1 MRIALIGY
9 GRMGHAV
16 EEVAGSAG
24 HEIVARLGSG
34 DNRDGRGLTEERLGG
49 AEVAIEFTEPE
60 SVTANIENAAAL
72 GIDLVVGTTGWY
84 DQLDRMRHVIR
95 EAGTGL
101 IYAPN
106 FSLGTQVFFRLA
118 RLAGRLVDRLQDY
131 DAFVLESHHRHK
143 LDHPSGTARRL
154 AEILLAEITT
164 KARWEQAPGAG
175 PAQPDALQ
183 VGSIRAGE
191 NPGMHVVGFDGP
203 DDQIE
208 LRHQARGRSGFA
220 RGAVL
225 AAEWIRGRRG
235 LYTIDDMLAEKLG
248 RTGPEVG

>member
-9 GRMGHAV
+9 GRMGRSV

-24 HEIVARLGSG
+24 HQIVARLRSA
-34 DNRDGRGLTEERLGG
+34 DNRDSQGLTEERLGG
-49 AEVAIEFTEPE
+49 AEVGIDFTEPDA
-60 SVTANIENAAAL
+60 VTANIEGAAAVGL
-72 GIDLVVGTTGWY
+72 DLVVGTTGWY
-84 DQLDRMRHVIR
+84 DQLDRMRDVIR

-106 FSLGTQVFFRLA
+106 FSLGTQIFFRLA
-118 RLAGRLVDRLQDY
+118 RAAGRLIDRLQGY
-131 DAFVLESHHRHK
+131 DVFVLESHHRHK

-154 AEILLAEITT
+154 AEILLAEVST
-164 KARWEQAPGAG
+164 KTRWEQAPGVG
-175 PAQPDALQ
+175 PAEPDVLQ

-191 NPGMHVVGFDGP
+191 NPGLHVVGVEGR

-220 RGAVL
+220 RGAVM
-225 AAEWIRGRRG
+225 AAEWVHGRRG
-235 LYTIDDMLAEKLG
+235 VFTIDDMLAEKLG